1 MEIIYC
7 SSCIECQTLND
18 DTYYFK
24 FHKQAIDFLDYACR
38 FYEEKNLY
46 RGGNNMEVIINFGGF
61 YETLHGTAL
70 DNIIENPFQD
80 DNGEIPAD
88 FYEAAVIDYEA
99 AKKDYCKAFID
110 FINETLKIKLK
121 FKELISPKEYNFS
134 TDRIAAEITETDY
147 KKVVKFVKKEYADDL
162 EAEILDATT
171 AKSGYIPFY
180 TAEELKADKSL
191 FCQMCFDVLLRWDL
205 DANEW
210 NDYFDVNYL
219 YELGFRNGYVKYEN
233 F

>member
-1 MEIIYC
+1 
-7 SSCIECQTLND
+7 
-18 DTYYFK
+18 
-24 FHKQAIDFLDYACR
+24 
-38 FYEEKNLY
+38 
-46 RGGNNMEVIINFGGF
+46 MEVVINFGGF
-61 YETLHGTAL
+61 YETQHGAAL

-80 DNGEIPAD
+80 DDGEIPTD

-99 AKKDYCKAFID
+99 VKKDYCKAFID

-121 FKELISPKEYNFS
+121 FKELISPKEYNLA
-134 TDRIAAEITETDY
+134 TDRIAAEITESDY
-147 KKVVKFVKKEYADDL
+147 KKVVKFVEKEYSEDL

-191 FCQMCFDVLLRWDL
+191 FCQICFDVLLKHDI
-205 DANEW
+205 DKAAW

-219 YELGFRNGYVKYEN
+219 YELGSRNEYVKYEN